1 MTTTIQ
7 VNDDTIEDL
16 KTLKEQ
22 LNFGSYD
29 ALMKFFLKKTMKPE
43 KSMWGAYGKMTMK
56 EILNGLRD
64 ETDRY

>member
-7 VNDDTIEDL
+7 VNDDTIELL
-16 KTLKEQ
+16 KTLREQ
-22 LNFGSYD
+22 LSLSSYD
-29 ALMKFFLKKTMKPE
+29 ALMKFFIRKTMKPE
-43 KSMWGAYGKMTMK
+43 KSMWGYYGKMTMK